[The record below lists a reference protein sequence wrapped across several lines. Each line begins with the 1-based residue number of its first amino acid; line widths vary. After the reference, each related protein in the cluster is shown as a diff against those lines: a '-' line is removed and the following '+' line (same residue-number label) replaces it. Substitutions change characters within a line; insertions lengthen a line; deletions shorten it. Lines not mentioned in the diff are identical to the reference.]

1 MRTPVPASSRAGGG
15 GRRGPEA
22 GDLAL
27 DVERPYDTATLVL
40 APCLARHGP
49 HDLELVAV
57 GVAAVE
63 RLRNAVVAG
72 AGERS
77 GRRQLGGRGGQRLD
91 RADLPGQVVEAGRA
105 ARRAGRGRADR
116 EETEG
121 GGGVRGRRAPG
132 G

>member
-1 MRTPVPASSRAGGG
+1 MRTPVPASSRAGGSV
-15 GRRGPEA
+15 RRGPEA

-40 APCLARHGP
+40 APGLARHGP

-77 GRRQLGGRGGQRLD
+77 GRRQLLGRRSQRLD
-91 RADLPGQVVEAGRA
+91 RAGLPGPAGEAGRA
-105 ARRAGRGRADR
+105 ARRRPP
-116 EETEG
+116 
-121 GGGVRGRRAPG
+121 APPNSRPTSSKPKTRV
-132 G
+132 